1 MRSVEIEQLDR
12 DGFVILE
19 NCIAPDF
26 LDALRKRTDE
36 LLAQEGDAAGS
47 EFKQEPHA
55 RRLANLV
62 DKGEV
67 FERAIMMPGILAL
80 AEHILGPLFKLG
92 SVNFRAA
99 NPHSPSTQPL
109 HVDVGALP
117 DTKGFSV
124 CTTVWM
130 LDDFTPKNGATRC
143 VPGTHRSGK
152 LPQEVLDDPSAPH
165 PDEILVTGRAGTVVV
180 MNAHMWHGGTANH
193 TDFPRRALHVF
204 YTRWDKPQQ
213 QYQKRLPRPEVQA
226 KLSPELRT
234 MLALDDPLNDKLC
247 QEATSMSGFMR

>member
-1 MRSVEIEQLDR
+1 MNNAQLEQLDR

-19 NCIAPDF
+19 NYLAPEY
-26 LDALRKRTDE
+26 LEALRTRTGE
-36 LLAQEGDAAGS
+36 LLELEGNRAGS

-67 FERAIMMPGILAL
+67 FERAIVMPEILEL
-80 AEHILGPLFKLG
+80 AAHVLGPRFKLG

-99 NPHSPSTQPL
+99 SPHSASAQPL

-117 DTKGFSV
+117 DEKGYSV
-124 CTTVWM
+124 CNTVWM
-130 LDDFTPKNGATRC
+130 LDDFTPENGATRC

-152 LPQEVLDDPSAPH
+152 LPQQGLSNPEARH
-165 PDEILVTGRAGTVVV
+165 PDEVLITGKAGTVAV
-180 MNAHMWHGGTANH
+180 MNAHVWHGGTANR
-193 TDFPRRALHVF
+193 TDVPRRALHVF

-213 QYQKRLPRPEVQA
+213 QYQKKLLRPEVQTN
-226 KLSPELRT
+226 LSPQLRQI
-234 MLALDDPLNDKLC
+234 LALDDPLNDKLC
-247 QEATSMSGFMR
+247 QETTSMSGFMR